1 MPSDRPNR
9 SVADVNEHEMLAVG
23 VEAFGRPL
31 RPLRLPVPVPGPSEV
46 LVRVAAAAVNPA
58 DLGMVA
64 GRYRWH
70 DPVRFPLVPGYD
82 VAGVDEETGRPVV
95 AFTMHKSTQRGG
107 YAQFV
112 SLPAD
117 LVVPLPDSL
126 AAVDAASL
134 PLAGMTAVQALDAI
148 GEVGTLMVDGPRG
161 SVGSLVVQLAAA
173 RGITVVRADDP
184 GPVDAAVDVVGGAVA
199 RAAFDRVRDHGR
211 YATVVPEFWV
221 PGGPFT
227 PERGITPHVVSVR
240 YDRAQ
245 LAELVGRLA
254 AGTLT
259 TRIGAV
265 LPLAEAGEAH
275 RIVGRVEGAPRVSG
289 KVVLAP

>member
-1 MPSDRPNR
+1 
-9 SVADVNEHEMLAVG
+9 
-23 VEAFGRPL
+23 
-31 RPLRLPVPVPGPSEV
+31 
-46 LVRVAAAAVNPA
+46 VNPA

-82 VAGVDEETGRPVV
+82 VAGVDDATGRPVV

-112 SLPAD
+112 ALPAD
-117 LVVPLPDSL
+117 LVVPLPGSV
-126 AAVDAASL
+126 AAVEAASL
-134 PLAGMTAVQALDAI
+134 PLAGLTAVQTLDAI
-148 GEVGTLMVDGPRG
+148 GEVGSLLVDGPRG
-161 SVGSLVVQLAAA
+161 AVGSLVVQLAAA
-173 RGITVVRADDP
+173 RGITVVPPDDP

-221 PGGPFT
+221 PGGPFDA
-227 PERGITPHVVSVR
+227 ERGITPHVVSVR
-240 YDRAQ
+240 YDRGQ
-245 LAELVGRLA
+245 LAELAGQLA

-265 LPLAEAGEAH
+265 LPLADAGEAH
-275 RIVGRVEGAPRVSG
+275 RIVGRATGARRVAG
-289 KVVLAP
+289 KVVLVP

>member
-1 MPSDRPNR
+1 
-9 SVADVNEHEMLAVG
+9 MLAVG

-31 RPLRLPVPVPGPSEV
+31 RQLRLPVPVPEPDEV
-46 LVRVAAAAVNPA
+46 LVRIAAAAVNPA

-82 VAGVDEETGRPVV
+82 VAGLDEATGRPVV

-107 YAQFV
+107 YAPFV
-112 SLPAD
+112 ALPAD
-117 LVVPLPDSL
+117 LVVPLPEPVD
-126 AAVDAASL
+126 AVDAAPL
-134 PLAGMTAVQALDAI
+134 PLAGLTAAQALDTI
-148 GEVGTLMVDGPRG
+148 GDAGTLLVNGPRG
-161 SVGSLVVQLAAA
+161 AVGSLVVQLAAA
-173 RGITVVRADDP
+173 RGITVVPADDP

-199 RAAFDRVRDHGR
+199 QAAFDRVRDHGR
-211 YATVVPEFWV
+211 YTTVVPEFWV
-221 PGGPFT
+221 PGGPFA
-227 PERGITPHVVSVR
+227 PERGISPHVVSVR

-245 LAELVGRLA
+245 LAELVERLA

-265 LPLAEAGEAH
+265 LPLAEAREAH
-275 RIVGRVEGAPRVSG
+275 RIVGRAAGAPRISG